1 MGEINKNE
9 KPRTHTAWAI
19 QQQRI
24 RRFALTR
31 ALEIGKGRIDA
42 EGVHIFL
49 DRMPLGGFSGYIK
62 LLPNGVK
69 PTTAPTPL
77 RPGEPADEDDDA
89 GED

>member
-1 MGEINKNE
+1 MNEE

-19 QQQRI
+19 QQQRA
-24 RRFALTR
+24 RRFAYMR
-31 ALEIGKGRIDA
+31 ALEIGQGRIDA

-69 PTTAPTPL
+69 PAMAAIPQ
-77 RPGEPADEDDDA
+77 RPGSDEDNPEEEA
-89 GED
+89 

>member
-1 MGEINKNE
+1 MNEE

-19 QQQRI
+19 QQQRA
-24 RRFALTR
+24 RRFAYMR
-31 ALEIGKGRIDA
+31 ALEIGQGRIDA

-69 PTTAPTPL
+69 PAISAIPQ
-77 RPGEPADEDDDA
+77 RPGSDEDEA
-89 GED
+89 ED